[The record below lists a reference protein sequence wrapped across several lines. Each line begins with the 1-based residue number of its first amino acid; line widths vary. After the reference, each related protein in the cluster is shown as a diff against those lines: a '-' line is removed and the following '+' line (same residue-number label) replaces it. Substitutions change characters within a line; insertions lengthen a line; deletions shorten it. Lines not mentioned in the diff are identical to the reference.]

1 MLLRSYDPDRDQTAT
16 RRIWH
21 EIGWLREGEAER
33 KAMEIWVNAGN
44 AHVAE
49 VNGEAECL
57 VLDAPGAMRY
67 LDADLTYCGIT
78 GVATSRLVRKQGL
91 ATRLTALAIAERA
104 ALGDAV
110 AGLGMFEQG
119 FYNRLGMGTGGYEH
133 TVTFDPSRLAVS
145 GRPRIPQR
153 LTVDDTE
160 RMHAARMVR
169 QVSHGA
175 VTMWS
180 PALTR
185 GEVVEGGEKAFGL
198 GYSDAEGGALSHFV
212 WVSTEDVAH
221 GPYSVSF
228 YAYRSGQELLE
239 LLQVIKGLG
248 DQVDRVRMLEPAGIM
263 FQDLVRQP
271 FRQYRVSRH
280 TALETGVRASAWWQC
295 RILDLEACIG
305 AMRPVERE
313 LRFNLELQDPIAQHL
328 TEDAPWHG
336 IAGSYVVHLGEAS
349 AVEVGSTSA
358 LPTLTATVGAFTRL
372 WLGVAPASGLL
383 LSDDLSGPEHLIMAL
398 DRTLC
403 LPQPHIDWNM

>member
-1 MLLRSYDPDRDQTAT
+1 MLLRSYDPDRDQVAA

-33 KAMEIWVNAGN
+33 KAMEIWVGAGN

-57 VLDAPGAMRY
+57 VLDARGAMRY
-67 LDADLTYCGIT
+67 QDTDLSYCGIT

-119 FYNRLGMGTGGYEH
+119 FYNRLGMGTGSYDH
-133 TVTFDPSRLAVS
+133 SVTFDPSRLNIP

-153 LTVDDTE
+153 LTADDSD
-160 RMHAARMVR
+160 RMHAARVGR
-169 QVSHGA
+169 RVSHGA

-185 GEVVEGGEKAFGL
+185 GEAVEGGEKAFGL
-198 GYSDAEGGALSHFV
+198 GYSDGDGGALSHFM
-212 WVSTEDVAH
+212 WVSADDLAH
-221 GPYSVSF
+221 GPYSVAF
-228 YAYRSGQELLE
+228 YAHRTGRELLE

-248 DQVDRVRMLEPAGIM
+248 DQVDRVRMLEPPGIVL
-263 FQDLVRQP
+263 QDFVRQP
-271 FRQYRVSRH
+271 FSQYRVSRH

-295 RILDLEACIG
+295 RILDLQSCVG
-305 AMRPVERE
+305 VMRPVEGD
-313 LRFNLELQDPIAQHL
+313 LHFNLDLQDPIAQYIAD
-328 TEDAPWHG
+328 DAPWRG
-336 IAGSYVVHLGEAS
+336 LTGRYILHLGEAS
-349 AVEVGSTSA
+349 TVEPGTDSA

-372 WLGVAPASGLL
+372 WLGVAPASGLA
-383 LSDDLSGPEHLIMAL
+383 LSDNLSGPDPLITAL
-398 DRTLC
+398 DRALC